1 MATWLV
7 FHYNLVPT
15 VCVWDRYCNAAKRY
29 KGGRQGNVTPAAQC
43 VDFQT
48 QQSCFCPAVF
58 LIAGFNK
65 CGFDFREGDTHDSLS
80 EPTN

>member
-1 MATWLV
+1 MAIRLV
-7 FHYNLVPT
+7 FHYNQVPT
-15 VCVWDRYCNAAKRY
+15 GRVWGRYCNAAKHY

-43 VDFQT
+43 VEFQT

-65 CGFDFREGDTHDSLS
+65 WRF
-80 EPTN
+80 